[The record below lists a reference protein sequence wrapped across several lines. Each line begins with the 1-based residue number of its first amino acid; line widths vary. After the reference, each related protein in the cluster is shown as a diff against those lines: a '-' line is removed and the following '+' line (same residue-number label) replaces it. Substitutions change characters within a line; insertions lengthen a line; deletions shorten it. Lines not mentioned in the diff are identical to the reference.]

1 MLLRR
6 AFLQCLLKP
15 YAYNHSISPLALKC
29 ANDML
34 CTRLL
39 TLSPLAKVW
48 VVISLVAMTR
58 DSTSTHA
65 QTRTHTLLAHK
76 VLALV
81 ICDLFPSIAA
91 ISLVLI
97 FFSSL
102 SLPLSVS
109 PNVSPFLCLFCP
121 LSGFTPIFLC
131 GHLFSSFF
139 KCCYNVC
146 KCTISLLLEYR
157 KGTYLCL
164 SVRLSVCHKRERK
177 CVIDNAYLSVFGIV
191 PFRFSFGSLPLWNSG
206 TAKGLKCA
214 HSATFTCRQ
223 ACTDT
228 YIVISH
234 YHSGN
239 LWASIPM
246 HLHVCVH
253 ARGLHI
259 LSVQL
264 VTDRWFCSVSV
275 LHDFS
280 LQRTL
285 SGLVL
290 FLSHHASQ
298 PVVISL

>member
-131 GHLFSSFF
+131 GHLSANVQYLSFLNTE
-139 KCCYNVC
+139 KVHTCV
-146 KCTISLLLEYR
+146 
-157 KGTYLCL
+157 YLC
-164 SVRLSVCHKRERK
+164 VCLSVCHKRERK
-177 CVIDNAYLSVFGIV
+177 CVIDNAYLRVFGIV

-214 HSATFTCRQ
+214 HSATFTCIQ

>member
-1 MLLRR
+1 MFLLSSVFF
-6 AFLQCLLKP
+6 ALFL
-15 YAYNHSISPLALKC
+15 A
-29 ANDML
+29 
-34 CTRLL
+34 
-39 TLSPLAKVW
+39 
-48 VVISLVAMTR
+48 SLPFFSVA
-58 DSTSTHA
+58 
-65 QTRTHTLLAHK
+65 
-76 VLALV
+76 
-81 ICDLFPSIAA
+81 IC
-91 ISLVLI
+91 LVL
-97 FFSSL
+97 FLNVATMSANVQYL
-102 SLPLSVS
+102 S
-109 PNVSPFLCLFCP
+109 FLNTEKVHTCVY
-121 LSGFTPIFLC
+121 LC
-131 GHLFSSFF
+131 
-139 KCCYNVC
+139 V
-146 KCTISLLLEYR
+146 
-157 KGTYLCL
+157 CL
-164 SVRLSVCHKRERK
+164 SVTRERK